1 MKIKILL
8 VEDNMLFRKG
18 IASLLAALPDFEV
31 VGELESG
38 REAASTLCRIQADLV
53 LLDVKSPGGDGL
65 EAIKQIRDRHMQVK
79 VVLLT
84 HLQTRDYVRAVLQLN
99 VNGYVLKSASPD
111 ELWLALRSV
120 ARGRTYLSPDISNEV
135 IDRFLHPEKQ
145 PHKGPQIDRLTVR
158 ERGVIQLVAEGKTTL
173 EVAKA
178 LCVSTQTIK
187 KDRASLM
194 RKLSLHNA
202 TDLTMVAMQMG
213 LTDFPEWVYQAVGSM
228 C

>member
-1 MKIKILL
+1 MKTKILL
-8 VEDNMLFRKG
+8 VDDNMLFRKG
-18 IASLLAALPDFEV
+18 IASMLSSLPDFEV

-38 REAASTLCRIQADLV
+38 REAAATLFRIPADLV
-53 LLDVKSPGGDGL
+53 LVDVKSPGGESL

-84 HLQTRDYVRAVLQLN
+84 DLHSRDYVRAVLQLN
-99 VNGYVLKSASPD
+99 VKGYVLKNASTD

-120 ARGRTYLSPDISNEV
+120 ARGKTYLSPDVSNV
-135 IDRFLHPEKQ
+135 VVDRFLHTEKQ
-145 PHKGPQIDRLTVR
+145 SRMAPQVDSLTVR
-158 ERGVIQLVAEGKTTL
+158 ERGVIQLVAEGKSTV
-173 EVAKA
+173 EVARA
-178 LCVSTQTIK
+178 LCVSSQTIK

-202 TDLTMVAMQMG
+202 TDLTMAAMQMG
-213 LTDFPEWVYQAVGSM
+213 LTDLPEWVFQVVGSM